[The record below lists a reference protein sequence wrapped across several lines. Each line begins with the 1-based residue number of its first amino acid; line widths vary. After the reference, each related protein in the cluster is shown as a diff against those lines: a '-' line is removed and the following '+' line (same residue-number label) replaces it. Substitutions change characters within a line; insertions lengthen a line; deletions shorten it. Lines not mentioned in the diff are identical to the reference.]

1 MRKGFVSAQYFFL
14 CGAPRLNNF
23 LVQVNAVY
31 CLRRS
36 PPFSLLLRNP
46 ATTQGKWSHYN
57 PYFERLHKLLSR
69 NWNSRPIE
77 RTLNLS
83 EAGYRKRK
91 VWVGKRPKRWCYTE
105 RIATTIFNA
114 AQRCKAETMLQ
125 QFETI
130 SQQCCNAVL
139 RQKSSLRIVPC
150 NITLKYTCGLLH
162 A

>member
-1 MRKGFVSAQYFFL
+1 MRKGFVSAQNFFL

-31 CLRRS
+31 CHRRS

-46 ATTQGKWSHYN
+46 ATTRGKWSHYN
-57 PYFERLHKLLSR
+57 PYFEGLHKFLSR

-105 RIATTIFNA
+105 RFATTIFNES
-114 AQRCKAETMLQ
+114 QRCKSWDDDVTTRNKFETMLQ
-125 QFETI
+125 R
-130 SQQCCNAVL
+130 CVAP
-139 RQKSSLRIVPC
+139 KIVVA
-150 NITLKYTCGLLH
+150 NRLV
-162 A
+162 

>member
-31 CLRRS
+31 CHRRS

-46 ATTQGKWSHYN
+46 ATTRGKWSHYN
-57 PYFERLHKLLSR
+57 PYFERLQIFLSR
-69 NWNSRPIE
+69 NWNSRPTE

-91 VWVGKRPKRWCYTE
+91 VWVGKRPKRWCYAE
-105 RIATTIFNA
+105 RFATTIFTQHSVA
-114 AQRCKAETMLQ
+114 K
-125 QFETI
+125 
-130 SQQCCNAVL
+130 L
-139 RQKSSLRIVPC
+139 RQWCNRWKQYRNNVATLCCAKNRRCESSRVTSP
-150 NITLKYTCGLLH
+150 
-162 A
+162 